1 MSFGAQPPFPDQ
13 ATHCASG
20 CRGPAGKLLEL
31 PHFSIVQM
39 EPKYVVGFLKRVLRG
54 DSCPNQQTVRVTQT
68 GRWTGRKLAEVVSVR
83 NDVGSALV

>member
-13 ATHCASG
+13 ATRCASG

-39 EPKYVVGFLKRVLRG
+39 EPKYMVGFLKRVLRG

-68 GRWTGRKLAEVVSVR
+68 GGGRDASWR
-83 NDVGSALV
+83 RSSAFRMMSAAALV

>member
-13 ATHCASG
+13 ATRCASG

-39 EPKYVVGFLKRVLRG
+39 EPKYMVGFLKRVLRG